1 MNNFEQ
7 ARNVLVAVDVQ
18 NDFITGS
25 LAVNDGADVVTPLN
39 MIAEAVREVDGDV
52 AFTRDWHPT
61 ATPHF
66 DAWPVHCVAET
77 DGAAF
82 HPNLDVRDSDT
93 IISKGMEQTDGY
105 SGWEGVAEDG
115 ATLESIIAPRTP
127 NERVRVYLG
136 GIATDFCVKATTID
150 IANYFA
156 SDARV
161 QVYLLRD
168 AIKAVN
174 LQPHDDEVA
183 IQAMQDAKAL
193 AITSKE
199 ALAMIG
205 RSA

>member
-1 MNNFEQ
+1 MNEFEQ
-7 ARNVLVAVDVQ
+7 TRNVLVAVDVQ

-25 LAVNDGADVVTPLN
+25 LAVAEGADVVAPLN
-39 MIAEAVREVDGDV
+39 AVAEAVREADGDV
-52 AFTRDWHPT
+52 AFTRDWHPAT
-61 ATPHF
+61 TPHF
-66 DAWPVHCVAET
+66 NTWPVHCVVDTE
-77 DGAAF
+77 GAAF
-82 HPNLDVRDSDT
+82 HPNLTVHDADV
-93 IISKGMEQTDGY
+93 IIAKGMEQTDGY

-115 ATLESIIAPRTP
+115 TTLESIITPRMP
-127 NERVRVYLG
+127 SERVRVYLG

-156 SDARV
+156 DDERV

-183 IQAMQDAKAL
+183 IQAMQSAKAL

-205 RSA
+205 RSV